1 MSAVPEHPRAIGVD
15 DDMEL
20 LNEQLTELRALA
32 QQDSVTED
40 QIYDFSIRWGTVLA
54 GRLRR
59 LVHYSSLGLLDAAD
73 EVGFQNLRHEL
84 NEVSTV
90 IDRFKLSRP
99 RITES
104 AGPRRRRIWSR

>member
-1 MSAVPEHPRAIGVD
+1 MSAILEHPTVTAVAD
-15 DDMEL
+15 DTEL
-20 LNEQLTELRALA
+20 LDEQLTELRALA

-59 LVHYSSLGLLDAAD
+59 LAHYGAVGLLDAAD

-84 NEVSTV
+84 NEVSNL
-90 IDRFKLSRP
+90 IDQFKLSRP
-99 RITES
+99 RLAES
-104 AGPRRRRIWSR
+104 ACPRRHHIWM